1 MMVLAGIVV
10 VLALLRFSAG
20 GRGAGRLA
28 DPFALAGA
36 LAPPAR
42 REWLEAMR
50 AEQSLIEDPRE
61 RRRFA
66 RGCARALLIRSRSSD
81 RTTAAMRS
89 VVVATSAVAIGLA
102 MFGLV
107 DYPELR
113 TGLWLAYVAMFVA
126 VLAVHAALGSRLA
139 RLGPGEAR
147 RIGLLCAVPAAGIAA
162 AAAAVSGGLS
172 LALLCLLLAPP
183 AVAGWI
189 AARRDGRIGSGV
201 VAAGAACVL
210 AALLSFIGFVTAS
223 YVVGGGSP
231 TPELL
236 ADFHRSGMHD
246 YATWAVGDSLG
257 GAVFML
263 ALFLVF
269 GAPVG
274 VAVASLAPTRQRRF
288 T

>member
-1 MMVLAGIVV
+1 MVLAGLVVV

-139 RLGPGEAR
+139 LLGPPEAR
-147 RIGLLCAVPAAGIAA
+147 RTGLLCAVPAAAIAA
-162 AAAAVSGGLS
+162 AAAMVSGALS
-172 LALLCLLLAPP
+172 LALLCLVLAPP
-183 AVAGWI
+183 GVAGWI

-210 AALLSFIGFVTAS
+210 AALLSFIGFVTAT
-223 YVVGGGSP
+223 YAVGGGSP
-231 TPELL
+231 TPALL

-246 YATWAVGDSLG
+246 YAAWAVGDSLG

-263 ALFLVF
+263 ALFLVL
-269 GAPVG
+269 GAPLG
-274 VAVASLAPTRQRRF
+274 VAVASLAPTRSSR